1 MGKGLQLDASFNYD
15 LNNQFEK
22 LFELPYYYYDYN
34 TVNGE
39 YIKMQGTG
47 SSTVEL
53 TDTYSRWTTMLYNFR
68 LVYDRYF
75 GEQHVGLVL
84 GQEVQKHLFFCKCV

>member
-1 MGKGLQLDASFNYD
+1 LIAGGRLGENPLLLDQEDIEVTRGHLFIPHFQLLIKLPWVKGLQLDASFNYD

-53 TDTYSRWTTMLYNFR
+53 TDYL
-68 LVYDRYF
+68 
-75 GEQHVGLVL
+75 
-84 GQEVQKHLFFCKCV
+84 